1 MILVCLAEDSKKP
14 QLKQTEKM
22 GAGTE
27 FWLYSIKKKKKK
39 ESGKQGPVL
48 TTLHNYVLKNYV
60 LHSE

>member
-39 ESGKQGPVL
+39 NQGSKVL
-48 TTLHNYVLKNYV
+48 SLLHYIIMF
-60 LHSE
+60 

>member
-39 ESGKQGPVL
+39 RIREARSCPYY
-48 TTLHNYVLKNYV
+48 TT
-60 LHSE
+60 